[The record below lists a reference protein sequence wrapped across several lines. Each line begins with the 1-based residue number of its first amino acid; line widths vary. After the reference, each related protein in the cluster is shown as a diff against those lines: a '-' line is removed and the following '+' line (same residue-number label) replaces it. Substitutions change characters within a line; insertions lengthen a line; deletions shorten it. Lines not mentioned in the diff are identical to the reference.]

1 MTKLPQ
7 STISFNTPEF
17 LKGKLD
23 TLVADGKIQSYI
35 YILHNAEE
43 DTKKNHIHLLVVP
56 SSTINPVT
64 FRKQFIEPSFYNRDL
79 GCLPF
84 TKSKVGDW
92 LLYALHYPPYLSAK
106 GLTRTYNYNLQDFCT
121 NEPVEYLEQIFSEA
135 LESLVNT
142 RINTFLDHIG
152 NGASFGSTL
161 AEGLVPPN
169 QVIFYEKLYKTYGR
183 IYKKNCITNEDD

>member
-23 TLVADGKIQSYI
+23 SLIADGKIQSYI
-35 YILHNAEE
+35 YIFHNAEE

-56 SSTINPVT
+56 SSTLNPVL
-64 FRKQFIEPSFYNRDL
+64 FRKQFIEPSFNNRDL

-92 LLYALHYPPYLSAK
+92 LLYAMHYPPYLSSK
-106 GLTRTYNYNLQDFCT
+106 GLTRIYNYNLDDFCT
-121 NEPVEYLEQIFSEA
+121 NEPIEYLEQIFSEA

-142 RINTFLDHIG
+142 RIDTFLKHLA
-152 NGASFGSTL
+152 NGDSFGSAL
-161 AEGLVPPN
+161 AQGLVPPN
-169 QVIFYEKLYKTYGR
+169 QVIFYEKLYKSYGLIHR
-183 IYKKNCITNEDD
+183 KDCITLDDD

>member
-23 TLVADGKIQSYI
+23 TLVTDGKIQSYI

-56 SSTINPVT
+56 SSTLNPVT
-64 FRKQFIEPSFYNRDL
+64 FRKQFIEPSFNNRDL

-84 TKSKVGDW
+84 YKSKISDW
-92 LLYALHYPPYLSAK
+92 FLYALHYPPYLTAK
-106 GLTRTYNYNLQDFCT
+106 GLTRVYNYNIEDFVT
-121 NEPVEYLEQIFSEA
+121 NECPEFLEQCFSEA
-135 LESLVNT
+135 CESLVNT
-142 RINTFLDHIG
+142 RIDTFLG
-152 NGASFGSTL
+152 YLSNGGTFGETL
-161 AEGLVPPN
+161 AQGLVPPN
-169 QVIFYEKLYKTYGR
+169 QVIFYEKLYKTYRKGGE
-183 IYKKNCITNEDD
+183 NLCNTNNDE